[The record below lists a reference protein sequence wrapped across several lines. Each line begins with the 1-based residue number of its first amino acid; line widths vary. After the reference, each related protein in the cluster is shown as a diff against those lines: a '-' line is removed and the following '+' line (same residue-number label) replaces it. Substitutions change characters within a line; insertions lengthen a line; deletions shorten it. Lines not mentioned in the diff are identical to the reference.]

1 MNYKDILNQTDQI
14 QITRLINKK
23 ELIADLKAIP
33 TENVEICF
41 TKDSRQVIIKQPR
54 GLKFINHI
62 ARN

>member
-1 MNYKDILNQTDQI
+1 MNYDNLLKQVDKV
-14 QITRLINKK
+14 QITRLVNKK

-33 TENVEICF
+33 TENVEIIF